1 MSLLGAMNTAISG
14 LTAQS
19 NAFGNISD
27 NVANSQTI
35 GFKRIDTNFVDY
47 LTTSSASNNTPGVV
61 LARPDYVNDVQ
72 GTIQQQENPLS
83 LAVAGAGFFAVSQS
97 IGVIAG
103 VPSFKPEQYYTRA
116 GDFQMDANGY
126 LVNSA
131 GGYLNGWQ
139 VDATTGVPN
148 RAALV
153 PIRIDQS
160 IFNPIATSAVGLS
173 ANLPATPAVN
183 AVMSSQLQIYDTL
196 GTMHTVTLD
205 WTQNAANDW
214 TVSVTSADDTTLA
227 NRGTANLLFG
237 PIASTNPVPDGT
249 VGAITGVT
257 GSVASA
263 GYTAAGAAT
272 LTFDTDMGNGP
283 QTITLNLGVYGDTSG
298 LTQFAGSQ
306 YNLRSLTQDG
316 VPPGSFASIS
326 TRINGDIVENY
337 DNGRTRVIARVPLVT
352 FQNPNALQRQDGQ
365 SFTATIDSGTPISS
379 EAGSNGAGNLV
390 TGAVESSNVDIA
402 SEFSKLIVAQRAYSA
417 NTKMITTADELL
429 QQTIDMK
436 R

>member
-14 LTAQS
+14 MTAQS
-19 NAFGNISD
+19 NAFSNISD

-47 LTTSSASNNTPGVV
+47 LTSSTATSNTSGVV

-72 GTIQQQENPLS
+72 GSIQQQENPLS
-83 LAVAGAGFFAVSQS
+83 FAIAGAGFFAVSQPNGTS
-97 IGVIAG
+97 SGLPV
-103 VPSFKPEQYYTRA
+103 FQPETFYTRA

-131 GGYLNGWQ
+131 GNFLDGWP
-139 VDATTGVPN
+139 VDSTTGVPN
-148 RAALV
+148 RAALTPV
-153 PIRIDQS
+153 RIDQS
-160 IFNPIATSAVGLS
+160 IYNPIPTSTLDLS
-173 ANLPATPAVN
+173 ANLPATPATG
-183 AVMSSQLQIYDTL
+183 ATMSTQLQIYDTL

-205 WTQNAANDW
+205 WAQNASNDW
-214 TVSVTSADDTTLA
+214 TVSVTSADDIASTS
-227 NRGTANLLFG
+227 RGTANILFG
-237 PIASTNPVPDGT
+237 PLASANPVADGT
-249 VGAITGVT
+249 VGNITGVT
-257 GSVASA
+257 GNVTST
-263 GYTAAGAAT
+263 GYVSGGVAT
-272 LTFDTDMGNGP
+272 LVFDTDMGNGL
-283 QTITLNLGVYGDTSG
+283 QTVSLNIGGYGDTSG

-316 VPPGSFASIS
+316 VPPGSFTSVS
-326 TRINGDIVENY
+326 TRINGDIVQNY
-337 DNGRTRVIARVPLVT
+337 DNGRTVVIARVPVVT
-352 FQNPNALQRQDGQ
+352 FTNPNALQRQDGQ

-379 EAGSNGAGNLV
+379 EAGSNGAGGLV
-390 TGAVESSNVDIA
+390 TGAVENSNVDIA
-402 SEFSKLIVAQRAYSA
+402 TEFSKLIVAQRAYSA

>member
-14 LTAQS
+14 LAAQS

-47 LTTSSASNNTPGVV
+47 LTTSSASTNSPGVV

-83 LAVAGAGFFAVSQS
+83 LAITGAGFFAVSQPVGIS
-97 IGVIAG
+97 GG
-103 VPSFKPEQYYTRA
+103 EPTFKPEQFYTRA

-131 GGYLNGWQ
+131 GSYLNGWA
-139 VDATTGVPN
+139 VNPATGEPN

-153 PIRIDQS
+153 PVRIDQS
-160 IFNPIATSAVGLS
+160 IFNPVATSEVSLA
-173 ANLPATPAVN
+173 ANLPATPIAS
-183 AVMSSQLQIYDTL
+183 ATMSSQLQVYDTL

-205 WTQNAANDW
+205 WAQNNENDW
-214 TVSVTSADDTTLA
+214 TVSITSADDTALA
-227 NRGTANLLFG
+227 SRGTANILFG
-237 PIASTNPVPDGT
+237 PVASTNPVPDGT
-249 VGAITGVT
+249 IGAITGVS
-257 GSVASA
+257 GSVTSA
-263 GYTAAGAAT
+263 GYAVGSNAT
-272 LTFDTDMGNGP
+272 LTFDTDLGNGL
-283 QTITLNLGVYGDTSG
+283 QTITINIGSYGDTTG
-298 LTQFAGSQ
+298 LTQFAGTQ
-306 YNLRSLTQDG
+306 YNLRSLNQDG
-316 VPPGSFASIS
+316 VPPGSFSSIS
-326 TRINGDIVENY
+326 TNINGDVVENY
-337 DNGRTRVIARVPLVT
+337 DNGRTRVVARVPLVT

-365 SFTATIDSGTPISS
+365 AFTATIESGTPISG

-402 SEFSKLIVAQRAYSA
+402 AEFSKLIVAQRAYSA